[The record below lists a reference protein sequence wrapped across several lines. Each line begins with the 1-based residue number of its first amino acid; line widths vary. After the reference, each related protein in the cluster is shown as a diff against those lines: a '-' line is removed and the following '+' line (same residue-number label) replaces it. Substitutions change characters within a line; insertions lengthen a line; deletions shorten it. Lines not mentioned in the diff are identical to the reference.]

1 MFFIEISDIY
11 YSESLYSPIDGM
23 IISHEALKAFGIA
36 CIELLPVLCI
46 NCVNVG
52 LSSFKKC
59 FISM

>member
-52 LSSFKKC
+52 L
-59 FISM
+59 

>member
-11 YSESLYSPIDGM
+11 YSESLYSPIDGR

-36 CIELLPVLCI
+36 CYCLYYAVIVLMSGSHLPK
-46 NCVNVG
+46 
-52 LSSFKKC
+52 S